1 MELHSGINWKT
12 NHDHRGVLT
21 VSLNIHDHSVNT
33 FNREVMEELRE
44 LIDSLEPLCKS
55 TDHDTTTTERVI
67 EAIVF
72 KSGKPSGFIAGA
84 DIKDFEKNR
93 QDSCSGRIYSDAFDG
108 ALDAIEN
115 MPVPTISKIN
125 GICVGGGC
133 ELSMATDIRIAS
145 GKSKFGIPVA
155 KLGILVGYREMKR
168 LINLAGSGNASYTV
182 SYTHLRA
189 HETLR

>member
-21 VSLNIHDHSVNT
+21 VSLNIPDHSVNT

-84 DIKDFEKNR
+84 DINQVESITSPTEAEAISQAGQVLFH
-93 QDSCSGRIYSDAFDG
+93 RISQ
-108 ALDAIEN
+108 L
-115 MPVPTISKIN
+115 PVPTIAVIR
-125 GICVGGGC
+125 GAC
-133 ELSMATDIRIAS
+133 LS
-145 GKSKFGIPVA
+145 
-155 KLGILVGYREMKR
+155 
-168 LINLAGSGNASYTV
+168 LI
-182 SYTHLRA
+182 HI
-189 HETLR
+189 